1 MNTAR
6 RGIDQSSEKLSP
18 RRLDNRGPG
27 TDRRRSFRRS
37 NPCRRFRML
46 IAMERAVPAGKVIR
60 TRRARRVNYQGEIAV
75 HYLLTEMQKSIAQSS
90 SSPRL

>member
-1 MNTAR
+1 
-6 RGIDQSSEKLSP
+6 
-18 RRLDNRGPG
+18 
-27 TDRRRSFRRS
+27 
-37 NPCRRFRML
+37 
-46 IAMERAVPAGKVIR
+46 MERAVPAGKVIR

>member
-1 MNTAR
+1 MPQHTHKEFIKFLN
-6 RGIDQSSEKLSP
+6 
-18 RRLDNRGPG
+18 
-27 TDRRRSFRRS
+27 
-37 NPCRRFRML
+37 
-46 IAMERAVPAGKVIR
+46 AMERAVPAGKVIR